1 MSVTDDIM
9 KRAATT
15 NTTHQEG
22 TQRQMNQ
29 TTPHMTTKT
38 TSTRR
43 ARTPNTMEVN
53 KSTPHTPTHDDT
65 TTTKSAKTNKTHPTH
80 PHTRRKHENH
90 DNERKSKNAT
100 RTRRKRENDQRRTK
114 NATRRRR
121 ERETS
126 ERGRA
131 NEDEGR
137 RWWGVIPPPTP
148 PSAAHSPQ
156 CSCRSRAPIVVP
168 STRCIGGYSTP
179 KPPGPRGAFPFASP
193 LVTTAPLT
201 VRRSPPHYMLT
212 RYPHSLRFIHFI
224 HYMSVGSLPP
234 PQPRHFVCFAPRRGY
249 RVQRHPTTS
258 AAHNCFGR
266 AG

>member
-1 MSVTDDIM
+1 
-9 KRAATT
+9 
-15 NTTHQEG
+15 
-22 TQRQMNQ
+22 MNQ

-126 ERGRA
+126 ERA
-131 NEDEGR
+131 NEDERTRTKGGGGGGLSLPPHPPVLLTR
-137 RWWGVIPPPTP
+137 RSAPAGLGHQSWFPRRGVLGDIPPPSPQDQGELSPSHP
-148 PSAAHSPQ
+148 PSSLPLLSPFVGPLLTT
-156 CSCRSRAPIVVP
+156 CSLGTLTRFASFISFITCRSVP
-168 STRCIGGYSTP
+168 SLPRSRGTSFALLPDGGTGFSGTQP
-179 KPPGPRGAFPFASP
+179 HQLPI
-193 LVTTAPLT
+193 TALDE
-201 VRRSPPHYMLT
+201 LAE
-212 RYPHSLRFIHFI
+212 
-224 HYMSVGSLPP
+224 
-234 PQPRHFVCFAPRRGY
+234 QK
-249 RVQRHPTTS
+249 
-258 AAHNCFGR
+258 
-266 AG
+266 

>member
-1 MSVTDDIM
+1 MSCSD
-9 KRAATT
+9 KH
-15 NTTHQEG
+15 N
-22 TQRQMNQ
+22 
-29 TTPHMTTKT
+29 PP
-38 TSTRR
+38 RR
-43 ARTPNTMEVN
+43 HSEADEPN
-53 KSTPHTPTHDDT
+53 HPTHDHQNHLNKAREDT
-65 TTTKSAKTNKTHPTH
+65 KHHGSEQIDTTH
-80 PHTRRKHENH
+80 PHTRRH
-90 DNERKSKNAT
+90 DNDEKCENQQNSPHTPPHTTKTRKPRQ
-100 RTRRKRENDQRRTK
+100 RTKIEKRDENTKKARKRPTTNEKRDEKT
-114 NATRRRR
+114 TRARN
-121 ERETS
+121 ERTS

-156 CSCRSRAPIVVP
+156 CSVRSRAPIVIP